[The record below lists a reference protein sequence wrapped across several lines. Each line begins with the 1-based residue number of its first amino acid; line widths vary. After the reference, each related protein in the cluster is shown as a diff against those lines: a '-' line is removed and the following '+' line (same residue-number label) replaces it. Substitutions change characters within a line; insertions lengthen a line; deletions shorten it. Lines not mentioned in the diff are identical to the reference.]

1 MASLAVKL
9 PLTLDSGDGFT
20 MIKSMRGLIKQNLKM
35 LLLTNP
41 GERVMEPGFGVG
53 MNRYLFQ
60 NFSQTTYSA
69 IDSKIREQVAMYIPV
84 VSIIGIEFD
93 PIESSSNGLRV
104 KLRYSIPTINIK
116 DLLEFTI

>member
-41 GERVMEPGFGVG
+41 GERVMEPQFGVG

-84 VSIIGIEFD
+84 VSIIGIEFA
-93 PIESSSNGLRV
+93 PIESSPNGLSV

>member
-20 MIKSMRGLIKQNLKM
+20 MIKDLKGLIKQNLKM
-35 LLLTNP
+35 LILTNP
-41 GERVMEPGFGVG
+41 GERVMEPAFGVG

-60 NFSQTTYSA
+60 NFSQTTYAA

-84 VSIIGIEFD
+84 VSIINLDIG
-93 PIESSSNGLRV
+93 PIESNSNGLSVR
-104 KLRYSIPTINIK
+104 LQYSIPTINIK